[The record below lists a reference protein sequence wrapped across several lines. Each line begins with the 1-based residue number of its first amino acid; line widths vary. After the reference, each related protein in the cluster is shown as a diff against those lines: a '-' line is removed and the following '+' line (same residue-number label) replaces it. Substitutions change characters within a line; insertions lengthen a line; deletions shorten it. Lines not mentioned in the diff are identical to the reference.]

1 MFKKSLGIVYEKNWE
16 EALNQL
22 RTLIDSKDDTE
33 EEIVGSKDDSIE
45 TVQYE
50 ASKWLKSESPAKV
63 TSKVLFLGESKA
75 TKNWKNVI
83 PLVFSKYG
91 VNIGWKG
98 KHAIIYISKSFETGM
113 EYLEFSKELKDLN
126 VSENVQ
132 DSILETIDEMDK
144 WREYDDIIKKAFMK
158 RINFLPRNGKLVA
171 KLRKDAKRQQMH
183 YAVFQFYYL
192 CLEKFM
198 NN

>member
-132 DSILETIDEMDK
+132 DSILETIDEITP
-144 WREYDDIIKKAFMK
+144 DDIYNAANYIFK
-158 RINFLPRNGKLVA
+158 GKPLYSILA
-171 KLRKDAKRQQMH
+171 TENTLKENKT
-183 YAVFQFYYL
+183 YL
-192 CLEKFM
+192 DSLAQTV
-198 NN
+198 